1 MVQVRYWRALRITLI
16 YALVGVLWI
25 LFSDWL
31 LGLLVSD
38 IALNLRLQSF
48 KGWLF
53 IGLTAALLHLLMANM
68 LRRENHARHKLHQQ
82 AALLA
87 SLIDHSPARIA
98 LFDRELRYRFANGD
112 YAASFG
118 HTPDSLIGLRLSEV
132 LPAELA
138 AMVVEPLQR
147 ALGGQASVVRRQLTD
162 GKGVPQIVDV
172 RYQPL
177 PDEDGTIGG
186 VLVFIVDMTAM
197 VATEQALQQREAHF
211 RSFFEQDLVG
221 MAATDRDRHWIDFN
235 PKLCQILGYPASVL
249 RTMTWA
255 DFTHPDDLADN
266 EKVFREALAGERNG
280 YQLHKRYIRGDG
292 SVIEC
297 EVAVQVMHDSQGRP
311 DHFITV
317 VEDVTERYRAERE
330 RLRLAQRNAMLVTAL
345 GELVYKQELE
355 NGWLEWEGDCER
367 MLGCTL
373 ATLGHQEGNWL
384 ALVHPDD
391 RTVHEQAFGSC
402 ASGELR
408 ECEYRIHHQ
417 DGSWRWVQ
425 DRGVVWHDDQGRLLI
440 TGVVRDISRRR
451 SAENELRLRSAAIE
465 CAPFGICIVG
475 HHGEFIDA
483 NSAYLRMTGY
493 ERVAELDGLTTA
505 DHCQDREMPV
515 QLTEAVR
522 RDGTVQREVVALRRD
537 GSGYAAEVTVSL
549 LRDDSGKEMFVAIC
563 QDISERNRLLERMR
577 LTSAVFDNTAEA
589 IVVTDGRNRIVS
601 VNRAYS
607 DITGFSQHDVSGKD
621 PKISRSGRHEQG
633 FYQRLWRELNERG
646 RWHGEIWNRRRNGEL
661 YPAWFNITV
670 SRDSDGKVANHIA
683 VFSDISEHKQ
693 TEQRLYQLA
702 NHDALT
708 GLPNRNLLL
717 DRLNQA
723 LLTAERQQRHVAV
736 MVLDLDRFKTI
747 NDSLGHGLGD
757 ALLREVAKRL
767 QLAVRRADTVGRIG
781 GDEFVLVMPEV
792 VDAEGVSRVA
802 RTIGESLAGGL
813 PVDGQQLHVTLSMGI
828 ALYPRDGSDAS
839 QLLRNAENAMYHAK
853 EDGRDTWRFFAADM
867 DAVAQQRFAIEADLR
882 AALADDSLELY
893 YQPQLDADQR
903 QLVGAEAL
911 ARWHHPQRGWLSP
924 AVFLPVAEES
934 GLIEAL
940 GRWALRT
947 ACQQGKKWLDAGKH
961 WRVAV
966 NLSAR
971 QFQRGHLVEE
981 VRQALDD
988 SGLPGELLELEITE
1002 SLLLRPHGDTVE
1014 QLHALR
1020 ALGVQIAIDDFGT
1033 GYSSLSY
1040 LKRYPIQRLKI
1051 DKSFVDGIG
1060 EEGSD
1065 DLAII
1070 RAIIGLAQAL
1080 HLQLTAEGV
1089 ETATQAQILTALG
1102 CHDMQ
1107 GYHFAKPMAAADF
1120 NRLYLSS
1127 LPPTD
1132 H

>member
-1 MVQVRYWRALRITLI
+1 MLKVRYWRALRITLI

-31 LGLLVSD
+31 LGLLVKD
-38 IALNLRLQSF
+38 ATLALRLQSF
-48 KGWLF
+48 KGWMF
-53 IGLTAALLHLLMANM
+53 IGLTAALLHLLMVGM
-68 LRRENHARHKLHQQ
+68 LKRENLAQHTLRQQ
-82 AALLA
+82 AALLE

-98 LFDRELRYRFANGD
+98 LFDRELRYRFANAD
-112 YAASFG
+112 YATTFG
-118 HTPDSLIGLRLSEV
+118 HTPASVIGLRHDEV
-132 LPAELA
+132 LPDELA
-138 AMVVEPLQR
+138 RLVVGPLQQ
-147 ALGGQASVVRRQLTD
+147 ALAGQPSLVRRQLPEKS
-162 GKGVPQIVDV
+162 GQMRVVDV

-177 PDEDGTIGG
+177 PDDDGTIGG
-186 VLVFIVDMTAM
+186 VLVFIVDMSAQ

-221 MAATDRDRHWIDFN
+221 MAATDRQRHWIDFN
-235 PKLCQILGYPASVL
+235 PKLCQILGYEPAVL

-255 DFTHPDDLADN
+255 DFTHPDDLGEN
-266 EKVFREALAGERNG
+266 ERLFAEALAGQRNG

-292 SVIEC
+292 AVIEC
-297 EVAVQVMHDSQGRP
+297 EVAVQVMRNSQGQP
-311 DHFITV
+311 DHFVTV
-317 VEDVTERYRAERE
+317 VEDVTDRYRAERE
-330 RLRLAQRNAMLVTAL
+330 RQRLALRNATLVAAL
-345 GELVYKQELE
+345 GDLVYKQELDS
-355 NGWLEWEGDCER
+355 GWLEWEGDCQR
-367 MLGCTL
+367 MLGCELT
-373 ATLGHQEGNWL
+373 TLGHQEANWL

-391 RTVHEQAFGSC
+391 RIIHEQTFGKC
-402 ASGELR
+402 RNGVRL
-408 ECEYRIHHQ
+408 ECEYRVRHL

-425 DRGVVWHDDQGRLLI
+425 DRGVVWQDDQGRPLI
-440 TGVVRDISRRR
+440 TGVVRDISRRK
-451 SAENELRLRSAAIE
+451 SAEQESRLRSAAIE

-475 HHGEFIDA
+475 AHGEFIDA
-483 NSAYLRMTGY
+483 NGAYLRMTGY
-493 ERVAELDGLTTA
+493 QQVAELHGLTTA
-505 DHCQDREMPV
+505 DHCQDRDMPAELTAAV
-515 QLTEAVR
+515 Q

-537 GSGYAAEVTVSL
+537 GSSYPAEVTVSL
-549 LRDDSGKEMFVAIC
+549 LRDDHGKVMFVAIC

-589 IVVTDGRNRIVS
+589 IVVTDHRNRIVS

-607 DITGFSQHDVSGKD
+607 DITGFEQQEVVGKD
-621 PKISRSGRHEQG
+621 PKISRSGRHDQG

-646 RWHGEIWNRRRNGEL
+646 RWHGEIWNRRKNGEL
-661 YPAWFNITV
+661 YPGWFNITI
-670 SRDSDGKVANHIA
+670 SRDSNGKVANHIA

-717 DRLNQA
+717 DRLSQA
-723 LLTAERQQRHVAV
+723 LLTAERQQRLVAV

-781 GDEFVLVMPEV
+781 GDEFVLVMPDV
-792 VDAEGVSRVA
+792 IDADGVSRVA
-802 RTIGESLAGGL
+802 RSIGEALAGGL

-828 ALYPRDGSDAS
+828 ALYPQDGRDAS

-867 DAVAQQRFAIEADLR
+867 DAIAQQRFAIEADLR
-882 AALADDSLELY
+882 AALADESLELY
-893 YQPQLDADQR
+893 YQPQLDAASR

-924 AVFLPVAEES
+924 AMFLPVAEES

-947 ACQQGKKWLDAGKH
+947 ACRQAKEWLDGGKR

-971 QFQRGHLVEE
+971 QFLRGHLVDE
-981 VRQALDD
+981 VRQALAD

-1002 SLLLRPHGDTVE
+1002 SLLLRPHGDTVD

-1060 EEGSD
+1060 EEGGD

-1080 HLQLTAEGV
+1080 HLELTAEGV
-1089 ETATQAQILTALG
+1089 ETATQAQVLTALG
-1102 CHDMQ
+1102 CHEMQ
-1107 GYHFAKPMAAADF
+1107 GYHFAKPMAAVEF
-1120 NRLYLSS
+1120 NRLYLSAY
-1127 LPPTD
+1127 LTGR
-1132 H
+1132 